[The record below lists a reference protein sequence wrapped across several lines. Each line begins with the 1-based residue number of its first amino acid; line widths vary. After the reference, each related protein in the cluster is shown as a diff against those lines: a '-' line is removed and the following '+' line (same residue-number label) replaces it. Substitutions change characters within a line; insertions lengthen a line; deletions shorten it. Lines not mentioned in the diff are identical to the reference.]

1 MTRPT
6 VFVEF
11 SPSGG
16 LFQFGAQ
23 LGQALAAD
31 GRQVE
36 LWTGPDPELSFHT
49 DGFSIRSVLPTWHPA
64 DQEVRLACRSPDP
77 AAAAGGAT
85 GAGLIVL
92 GALLIRSRPR
102 AVVFSHW
109 RFAFEPAFVAVYA
122 RLLPRTA
129 FALIAH
135 EPFPRSDAKDTS
147 TVKSGRVLQAC
158 FAAAWQQLDVVFVLG
173 SRTKELVQDHWRP
186 TALSWSSNT
195 ATRGAGPRTRR
206 HHTRCG
212 HRAGRPLLRHLD
224 RVQGHRRTAGRVRTR
239 PRRTSGCRTRHGRSG
254 GRRRRPARGPR
265 TSRVHRERDD
275 DDRIHPHRP
284 GRADRRIGPPAGHPY
299 VRASQSGVVHLAYTF
314 GRPVVATEVG
324 DLAEAVHDGENGLL
338 VPPQDPRR
346 SRRPCSSC

>member
-64 DQEVRLACRSPDP
+64 DQEVRSRAVRLIRRPLRAAQLVLAW
-77 AAAAGGAT
+77 
-85 GAGLIVL
+85 IVL

-186 TALSWSSNT
+186 HCPVLVIEHGDEGALDPEPDATTPVADTAPVALFFGTWT
-195 ATRGAGPRTRR
+195 AYKGIDVLLDAFEHVRAERPDAELVMAGAVGADVDLPAVLA
-206 HHTRCG
+206 
-212 HRAGRPLLRHLD
+212 RAESIGNVTTTTGYIPTDQVARIVGSARLL
-224 RVQGHRRTAGRVRTR
+224 VT
-239 PRRTSGCRTRHGRSG
+239 
-254 GRRRRPARGPR
+254 
-265 TSRVHRERDD
+265 
-275 DDRIHPHRP
+275 
-284 GRADRRIGPPAGHPY
+284 PY

-338 VPPQDPRR
+338 
-346 SRRPCSSC
+346 